1 VTTTVA
7 PGSPVHGSA
16 ADPTGAAAAPRRVL
30 LLSGSI
36 GAGHHAAAAAVAE
49 AVGAAWPG
57 AEVVTGDVLAGMGR
71 AAPRTFPGVYAMC
84 VRALPWLYGLYYGLL
99 LHVGVFRA
107 GTRAVLG
114 RWSARSIAPLL
125 AAHRPDL
132 VVATFPEGV
141 AGLGHLRRTGRL
153 PARAVVVPSD
163 PAPQPLWCDADL
175 DAVLVTTDLAA
186 RRVRRSAPGATV
198 HVVRWPVVAAF
209 HPPGPPCQESP
220 PVGVLP
226 SLDTECPQRDFP
238 DIGHGR
244 LRVLVAAGS
253 LGFGDLPAIVGA
265 VLAAGADA
273 VVTTTDPHA
282 RARLDA
288 LAATHPGRV
297 EVHRWIDDPATV
309 TRGADVVVTTGGGAS
324 AFEALA
330 CARPLLVVDPIP
342 GHGRDNARLLAR
354 AGLARYCAGPGDLTA
369 ALRTL
374 ADPDIHAARVAAL
387 RERPPGEDLAAALVG
402 THRVERMRPEDAL
415 FWHAS
420 TARVPQ
426 VLGARITIT
435 VGDDDTTDW
444 PALVADRVRERAAG
458 IALLARRLDDTGPL
472 RWRGVTPDPHRHVD
486 PVLHV
491 GNDDAV
497 TTAHVVGAPVD
508 PRDIGWRLAV
518 ARTGPGEVSVLAA
531 AHHCLGD
538 GLAVTDALVRLLT
551 DEAAGVPTGRRDGS
565 DPAPAD
571 RARRAARRTLA
582 RRRLSGITALARA
595 GGARAGAL
603 GDRSR
608 GGVASTRLV
617 SRIRDAAEVRALAR
631 ALGTST
637 TVVVVTAVAE
647 ALAATGATTVRAMV
661 PLTARLRADA
671 DLAGTGNRTAAVA
684 VDLPITP
691 GPVRDRVAAVA
702 HALERGQAR
711 GQAEGSAAVL
721 AALRRFPRP
730 AQRLFARLTYGGR
743 FFHLVV
749 SVMPGVRRP
758 LHIGGGLVAEV
769 VPVLPLAEGVGVAI
783 GAIAWG
789 STLGVGLAIDD
800 AVLQGSDLPERVDA
814 AWAALI
820 REAGVA
826 REEQT
831 GHRRNV
837 DPARRETAGPHGGV
851 SR

>member
-1 VTTTVA
+1 MHASAGA
-7 PGSPVHGSA
+7 PH
-16 ADPTGAAAAPRRVL
+16 RVL
-30 LLSGSI
+30 VLSGSI
-36 GAGHHAAAAAVAE
+36 GAGHHAAAAAVSE

-57 AEVVTGDVLAGMGR
+57 AEVVTSDVLAGMGR
-71 AAPRTFPGVYAMC
+71 GAPRTFSGVYATC
-84 VRALPWLYGLYYGLL
+84 VRALPWLYALYYRLL
-99 LHVGVFRA
+99 VHVGFFRA

-175 DAVLVTTDLAA
+175 DAVLVTTTEAA
-186 RRVRRSAPGATV
+186 RRVCRSAPGATV
-198 HVVRWPVVAAF
+198 HVVRWPVVSAF
-209 HPPGPPCQESP
+209 RPPARQKSP
-220 PVGVLP
+220 PIGVLP
-226 SLDTECPQRDFP
+226 CLDTGRRQRDFS
-238 DIGHGR
+238 DIPAGR

-265 VLAAGADA
+265 VLDAGADP
-273 VVTTTDPHA
+273 VVATSEPRV

-288 LAATHPGRV
+288 LAAAHPGRV
-297 EVHRWIDDPATV
+297 EVHRWIDDPATA
-309 TRGADVVVTTGGGAS
+309 TRGADAVVTTGGGAS

-354 AGLARYCAGPGDLTA
+354 AGLAAHCAGPGDLTA
-369 ALRTL
+369 ALRAL
-374 ADPDIHAARVAAL
+374 ADPTTHAARVAAL
-387 RERPPGEDLAAALVG
+387 RGRPPGQDLAAALAG
-402 THRVERMRPEDAL
+402 TRRVERMRPEDAL

-426 VLGARITIT
+426 VLGARITIA
-435 VGDDDTTDW
+435 VPDDDPTDW

-458 IALLARRLDDTGPL
+458 IGLLARRLDDTGGL
-472 RWRGVTPDPHRHVD
+472 RWLPTTPDPARHVD
-486 PVLHV
+486 PVLHE
-491 GNDDAV
+491 GDRDAL
-497 TTAHVVGAPVD
+497 TTAHVVGAPLD
-508 PRDIGWRLAV
+508 PRDVGWRLTL
-518 ARTGPGEVSVLAA
+518 ARTGPREVSVLAA

-551 DEAAGVPTGRRDGS
+551 DEATGVPVSRRDGHGS
-565 DPAPAD
+565 APDD
-571 RARRAARRTLA
+571 RATI
-582 RRRLSGITALARA
+582 RRRLTGIAALARS

-608 GGVASTRLV
+608 GGAATTRLV
-617 SRIRDAAEVRALAR
+617 SRVRDAAEVRALAR

-647 ALAATGATTVRAMV
+647 ALATPGATTVRAMI
-661 PLTARLRADA
+661 PLTARLRAGA
-671 DLAGTGNRTAAVA
+671 DRAGTGNRTAAVA
-684 VDLPITP
+684 VDLPVAP
-691 GPVRDRVAAVA
+691 GPLRARVVAVA
-702 HALERGQAR
+702 QALEQGRAR

-721 AALRRFPRP
+721 AALGRFPRP
-730 AQRLFARLTYGGR
+730 VQRSFARLTYGGR

-769 VPVLPLAEGVGVAI
+769 VPVLPLAEGVGVAV
-783 GAIAWG
+783 GAIGWG
-789 STLGVGLAIDD
+789 RTLGLGLAVDD
-800 AVLQGSDLPERVDA
+800 AVLAGRELPGRVDA

-820 REAGVA
+820 REAGVD
-826 REEQT
+826 REEDT
-831 GHRRNV
+831 G
-837 DPARRETAGPHGGV
+837 A
-851 SR
+851 

>member
-1 VTTTVA
+1 
-7 PGSPVHGSA
+7 
-16 ADPTGAAAAPRRVL
+16 VL

-57 AEVVTGDVLAGMGR
+57 AEVVTSDVLAGMGR
-71 AAPRTFPGVYAMC
+71 AAPRAFPGVYATC
-84 VRALPWLYGLYYGLL
+84 VRALPWLYGLYYWLL
-99 LHVGVFRA
+99 VHVGFFRA
-107 GTRAVLG
+107 GTRAALG

-125 AAHRPDL
+125 TAHRPDL

-141 AGLGHLRRTGRL
+141 AGLGHLRRSGRL
-153 PARAVVVPSD
+153 AARAVVVPSD

-175 DAVLVTTDLAA
+175 DAVLVTTDEAA

-198 HVVRWPVVAAF
+198 HIVRWPVVSAF
-209 HPPGPPCQESP
+209 HPPPPGCQP
-220 PVGVLP
+220 
-226 SLDTECPQRDFP
+226 R
-238 DIGHGR
+238 R

-253 LGFGDLPAIVGA
+253 LGFGDLPTIVGA
-265 VLAAGADA
+265 VLAAGADP
-273 VVTTTDPHA
+273 VVATTDPRA

-288 LAATHPGRV
+288 LAAAHPGRV
-297 EVHRWIDDPATV
+297 EVHRWIDDPATA

-354 AGLARYCAGPGDLTA
+354 AGLATRCSGPGELTA

-374 ADPDIHAARVAAL
+374 TDPATHAARVAAL
-387 RERPPGEDLAAALVG
+387 RERPRGQDLAPALAG
-402 THRVERMRPEDAL
+402 TRGVERMRPEDAL

-426 VLGARITIT
+426 VLGARITIA
-435 VGDDDTTDW
+435 VPDDDQTDW

-472 RWRGVTPDPHRHVD
+472 RWRPVTPDPARHVD
-486 PVLHV
+486 PVLRE
-491 GNDDAV
+491 GDRDAV
-497 TTAHVVGAPVD
+497 TTADIVGAPVD
-508 PRDIGWRLAV
+508 PRDTGWRLTL
-518 ARTGPGEVSVLAA
+518 ARTGPREVAVLAA
-531 AHHCLGD
+531 VHHCLGD

-551 DEAAGVPTGRRDGS
+551 DEAAGVPVSRRDTG
-565 DPAPAD
+565 DGQGPD
-571 RARRAARRTLA
+571 DRAARRGAT
-582 RRRLSGITALARA
+582 RRRLSGIAALARA

-608 GGVASTRLV
+608 GGAATTRFV
-617 SRIRDAAEVRALAR
+617 SRVRDAAEVRALAR

-647 ALAATGATTVRAMV
+647 ALAAPGATTVRAMV
-661 PLTARLRADA
+661 PLTARLRAGA
-671 DLAGTGNRTAAVA
+671 DHAGTGNRTAAVA
-684 VDLPITP
+684 VDLPVAP
-691 GPVRDRVAAVA
+691 GPLRARVAAVA
-702 HALERGQAR
+702 DALERGRAR

-721 AALRRFPRP
+721 AALGRVPRP
-730 AQRLFARLTYGGR
+730 VQRWFARLTYGGR

-769 VPVLPLAEGVGVAI
+769 VPVLPLAEGVGVAV
-783 GAIAWG
+783 GAIGWG
-789 STLGVGLAIDD
+789 RTLGLGLAVDD
-800 AVLQGSDLPERVDA
+800 AVLAGGDLPERVDA

-826 REEQT
+826 REEET
-831 GHRRNV
+831 RALRENRHGP
-837 DPARRETAGPHGGV
+837 PATAGPHGGA